1 MTIFSLQQPVPPV
14 PPVPPHEVTVGG
26 SLEGWDAVILIAAV
40 MITVGVLLWPLIRAI
55 ARRIEAGAAVAE
67 ARGRA
72 GRAARSRPPAGGGQS
87 ATGGDGGAAGLRRA
101 PPRPAGARPAQA
113 VDEVRMHE
121 LTNADVVVLVAFAI
135 GAMKVFTGPIGAA
148 IGDRLRAAVGTA
160 TWTGCRHD

>member
-67 ARGRA
+67 ARGEL
-72 GRAARSRPPAGGGQS
+72 
-87 ATGGDGGAAGLRRA
+87 DELRDRIRHLEEA
-101 PPRPAGARPAQA
+101 SPRLAEMEERLDFAERLLAQQ
-113 VDEVRMHE
+113 E
-121 LTNADVVVLVAFAI
+121 
-135 GAMKVFTGPIGAA
+135 P
-148 IGDRLRAAVGTA
+148 DRLKR
-160 TWTGCRHD
+160 